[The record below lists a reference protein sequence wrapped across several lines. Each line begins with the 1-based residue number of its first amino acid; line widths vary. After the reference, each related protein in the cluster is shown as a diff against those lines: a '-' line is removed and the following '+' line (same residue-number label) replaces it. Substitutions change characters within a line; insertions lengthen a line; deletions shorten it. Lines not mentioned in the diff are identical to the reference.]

1 MPSRDMKI
9 EYETKGAEMKVAI
22 GKEQQGEEWK
32 ANVFLTRAQ
41 RLKKKQEHVNA

>member
-1 MPSRDMKI
+1 MPSRDIEI
-9 EYETKGAEMKVAI
+9 EYETKGTEIKFAI

-41 RLKKKQEHVNA
+41 KRRETKNI